1 MAEESVVDSVIKG
14 RKVREEKLAVAPEV
28 LGLALAA
35 PWRRLGAILI
45 DMLCIGVL
53 SWLSGPVLG
62 IASGVM
68 LAVLFGNQASAP
80 VALRLFRWICR
91 GLGLI
96 LVGLSIL
103 ALGHWSFL
111 QSETFNLEVLQ
122 GTEESVA
129 MKRNIWV
136 EPNASYNQLRE
147 STKELQKQV
156 DELKKEVEIERQHSR
171 TWLGRARGFVGAL
184 GVTFGWSGVYFTLCA
199 GLLNGRTPGKLLWG
213 IRAAKIN
220 GNAFTFMDG
229 FVRHGGYIAG
239 IAMGLLGFAKVLWE
253 PNRQAVQ
260 DSMAATVVVKV

>member
-1 MAEESVVDSVIKG
+1 MADESVVDSVIEG
-14 RKVREEKLAVAPEV
+14 RKVSEAKLAVAPEV

-35 PWRRLGAILI
+35 PWRRLGAIII

-80 VALRLFRWICR
+80 VALRLFRWITR
-91 GLGLI
+91 GIGLA

-103 ALGHWSFL
+103 ALGHYTFL
-111 QSETFNLEVLQ
+111 HSETFNLEVLQ
-122 GTEESVA
+122 GAEESEA
-129 MKRNIWV
+129 MKRNVWIH
-136 EPNASYNQLRE
+136 PDSSYNQLRE

-156 DELKKEVEIERQHSR
+156 DELKEEVVIEKQQSG

-184 GVTFGWSGVYFTLCA
+184 GVTFGWSGVYFTLFA
-199 GLLNGRTPGKLLWG
+199 GLLNGRTPGKMLWG
-213 IRAAKIN
+213 LRAVKIN
-220 GNAFTFMDG
+220 GQAFTFMDA
-229 FVRHGGYIAG
+229 FVRQGGYIAG
-239 IAMGLLGFAKVLWE
+239 IAMGLIGFAKILWE